1 MAFFCG
7 VIYSQSGVVR
17 VIHIGH
23 LPMGSRTLA
32 LQCCKQR
39 FYFLPDDFRV
49 NGSPGG
55 PTDQALNK
63 QLTLQIFAKTPP
75 SKTGHNPRPRARRY
89 NDCDPARV
97 ARDDGPELWKE
108 QRLDY

>member
-1 MAFFCG
+1 
-7 VIYSQSGVVR
+7 
-17 VIHIGH
+17 
-23 LPMGSRTLA
+23 MG
-32 LQCCKQR
+32 KG
-39 FYFLPDDFRV
+39 FFLPDHFRV

-63 QLTLQIFAKTPP
+63 QLTLQIFAQTPP
-75 SKTGHNPRPRARRY
+75 PKTEHIPRPRARRY

-97 ARDDGPELWKE
+97 ARDDGPGLWKE